1 MSPRVTELFRWT
13 DPTFMERDTEKRKTV
28 NVSSRWKRAATALAV
43 AAAALPLAIAA
54 AAPATASAAALRTAT
69 KATHTDATH
78 VQNVLGL
85 ATTGTDA
92 VIESVTYDR
101 FRSLLQQ
108 QGGFAFL
115 IGDPAEDSTFAA
127 RAREVETAAEDAG
140 LTKVYWFDPHAS
152 GDAKVGNSTWRNLV
166 GPDLKSLSNA
176 VPETAGKVE
185 SAKIS
190 GSDSYFFLSYR
201 ATGLA
206 STSKII
212 SWIDL
217 SKEASSAT
225 TGADVSTAIK
235 NDGNL
240 APVDAL
246 VIGHLAPREDGYACG
261 SGAVTNPAQNPYP
274 VEVQIDGQTY
284 RDGCDTLPGYDDYAC
299 TAIPDVQYDFADNYI
314 FYYDD
319 QGDLLAT
326 APWTEWSRITSYA
339 TWEQQQQAAAT
350 QNSTTTSSVTST
362 QGTST
367 TGSSGTGSSGSGSSG
382 SGGSGSGSSGSGSS
396 GSTVVLE
403 RGKVSK
409 VVAAVSKAPTS
420 KAAGKYKVTIDT
432 PAGKPLATGKV
443 KVSLFRVGAHSES
456 LSGVLSHGVVTFAV
470 PKLSKGTWKVLIS
483 WAGNKQYQA
492 VSMLADAIKV
502 TK

>member
-1 MSPRVTELFRWT
+1 MFPRVTKLFGWT
-13 DPTFMERDTEKRKTV
+13 EPTFMERDTEKRKTV
-28 NVSSRWKRAATALAV
+28 NVSSRWKRTATALAV

-69 KATHTDATH
+69 KATHTDANH
-78 VQNVLGL
+78 VRDGLGL

-92 VIESVTYDR
+92 VIESVTYGR

-108 QGGFAFL
+108 HGGFAFL
-115 IGDPAEDSTFAA
+115 IGDPADDSTFAA
-127 RAREVETAAEDAG
+127 RAREVEAAAEDAG
-140 LTKVYWFDPHAS
+140 LTKVYWFDPHSS

-217 SKEASSAT
+217 SKEANSAAT
-225 TGADVSTAIK
+225 RADVSTAIK

-240 APVDAL
+240 VPVDAL
-246 VIGHLAPREDGYACG
+246 AIGHLAPREDGYACG

-314 FYYDD
+314 FYYND

-350 QNSTTTSSVTST
+350 QNSSATSSITST

-367 TGSSGTGSSGSGSSG
+367 TGSSGSGSSGAGSSGPGSSGSGSSG
-382 SGGSGSGSSGSGSS
+382 
-396 GSTVVLE
+396 GSTAVLE

-409 VVAAVSKAPTS
+409 VVAAISKAPTS

-443 KVSLFRVGAHSES
+443 KVSLFRVGAHSAS
-456 LSGVLSHGVVTFAV
+456 LSGVLSHGAVMFTV
-470 PKLSKGTWKVLIS
+470 PKLSTGTWKVLIS